1 MFYYK
6 TDNFFMSVEVVET
19 ELSLNVGFGTSQQLI
34 SLEDS
39 FNICESEMHSA
50 SAVKAVRYSM
60 SFSLTPGNSRKT
72 SNASVKYFLS
82 FKGGPSSHKVIIV
95 LIGALIFP

>member
-1 MFYYK
+1 MKSKNLNSFQTSRTDGLVFYYK

-39 FNICESEMHSA
+39 FFICECRQLHSS
-50 SAVKAVRYSM
+50 SAYKC
-60 SFSLTPGNSRKT
+60 
-72 SNASVKYFLS
+72 S
-82 FKGGPSSHKVIIV
+82 FK
-95 LIGALIFP
+95 